1 MLGLLV
7 NLQHLRTNVFLL
19 QCLLGIVTI
28 PANLL
33 GMVLLNHMGRR
44 ISQLLI
50 LSLFGVS
57 ILATKFVPQ
66 GEERT
71 QGEQRNYLLL
81 FP

>member
-1 MLGLLV
+1 MFGLLV

-19 QCLLGIVTI
+19 QGLFGIVAI

-71 QGEQRNYLLL
+71 QGEQRNDLLL
-81 FP
+81 SP

>member
-19 QCLLGIVTI
+19 QCLFGIVSI

-33 GMVLLNHMGRR
+33 GMVLLNYMGRR

-57 ILATKFVPQ
+57 ILATEFVPQ